1 MLPATLYMAVNE
13 IRASAKETGMRFWE
27 YGIDWAFSVSVL
39 HRCSILVG
47 QGYKP
52 NVQRPFYWKIWLLC
66 WVSVSL
72 EQRWVCHSISN
83 PPFRTRS
90 DHWLLAA
97 FSVESRHSL
106 STPILLHWSVRSVFD
121 RSIAVPVFID
131 VAGFRLDR
139 FIPIRLRR
147 STMI

>member
-52 NVQRPFYWKIWLLC
+52 NVNVVLL
-66 WVSVSL
+66 
-72 EQRWVCHSISN
+72 E
-83 PPFRTRS
+83 
-90 DHWLLAA
+90 DLAA
-97 FSVESRHSL
+97 VLGVCVAGTAMGLSL
-106 STPILLHWSVRSVFD
+106 YLQSPIPDAIGSLVIGCILGGVASFIIYSNTAALVGRSVFD

-131 VAGFRLDR
+131 VAVFRLDR